1 LKAATAQKKAAM
13 RVHPYGT
20 ITPEVPDTKYFL
32 TKEAFEKAVG
42 SDFIQYANHTLGV
55 GEKFFVGLAHGLS
68 PAGVY
73 SYILEHYSELKH
85 PENILYTFTNSPL
98 ASQRNIEGALDA
110 GEFLKKLL
118 RGGYITRQQIIGDN
132 FDRESIEVYASDFN
146 QAIAAYLKENNKEGF
161 DYVFLA
167 CDPTG
172 RVAAIDRNAK
182 IFNSTA
188 ITTVT
193 LTNRREKELTVTP
206 YFLTRSKRI
215 AFLATK
221 ADKRRPLA
229 WLYAVDAKPDRSPAF
244 LRYTPNVQQRMT
256 VFIDDK
262 ALTWPQI
269 EVKRETPYGT
279 STIRVDTANPYNEN
293 AQEKRPVIV
302 LVHGFLG
309 LNSFDGLLA
318 TIPTSKYIAAAMH
331 YGSIPSD
338 LPPSKYS
345 HHVAHN
351 IEAVVKFF
359 GEKGHPVYLFDHS
372 MGNIYFMMIDRE
384 LENYPG
390 IQKYLRGRIGAN
402 PFFGEESKHAILGF
416 LDTIILPAL
425 SFTKGLAAKTLLV
438 TMRRVI
444 PFDTKSGVR
453 KRGIHLS
460 DMLISKEGAMRDR
473 IWAAAKER
481 ILYLMA
487 NMNSLPH
494 LNRIPIEQ
502 ALKRLPAKVFAIQTH
517 SALEQSRAF
526 DNQEGLVNMPQH
538 GIPVLII
545 KSDRDGVA
553 RYVPRIYEENESVH
567 VMDVTNPQEE
577 DLFREH
583 LYHMV
588 HPHRTTRIID
598 EFITVAEK
606 KFVQ

>member
-1 LKAATAQKKAAM
+1 MKTATEKKKAAEKE
-13 RVHPYGT
+13 HPYGT
-20 ITPEVPDTKYFL
+20 ITPAVPDTKYFL
-32 TKEAFEKAVG
+32 TKEEFDKAVG
-42 SDFIQYANHTLGV
+42 SDFIQHANHALEV
-55 GEKFFVGLAHGLS
+55 GEKFFVGLSHGQS
-68 PAGVY
+68 PAGAY
-73 SYILEHYSELKH
+73 SYILEHYNELKH
-85 PENILYTFTNSPL
+85 PENILYTFVNSPL
-98 ASQRNIEGALDA
+98 ASQRNIEGALHA
-110 GEFLKKLL
+110 SEFIKKLF
-118 RGGYITRQQIIGDN
+118 RAGYITRQQMIGDN
-132 FDRESIEVYASDFN
+132 FDRESIEAYASDFN
-146 QAIAAYLKENNKEGF
+146 QAVTAYLKENKKEGF

-167 CDPTG
+167 SDPTG
-172 RVAAIDRNAK
+172 RVAAIDRNSK
-182 IFNSTA
+182 IFNTRDIA
-188 ITTVT
+188 VVV
-193 LTNRREKELTVTP
+193 LTNRKEKEVTTTP
-206 YFLTRSKRI
+206 YFLTRAQRI

-229 WLYAVDAKPDRSPAF
+229 WLYAVDAKPDRSPGF

-269 EVKRETPYGT
+269 EVKRETPYGA
-279 STIRVDTANPYNEN
+279 STIRIDTANPYNPN
-293 AQEKRPVIV
+293 AQEKLPVIV

-309 LNSFDGLLA
+309 LNSYDGLLA

-338 LPPSKYS
+338 LPPARYS
-345 HHVAHN
+345 HHVARN

-384 LENYPG
+384 LEEYPG
-390 IQKYLRGRIGAN
+390 IQKYLHGRIGAN
-402 PFFGEESKHAILGF
+402 PFFGEEAKHAILGF

-425 SFTKGLAAKTLLV
+425 SFTNGLAAKTLLL

-444 PFDTKSGVR
+444 PLDTKAGVR

-473 IWAAAKER
+473 IWAATKER

-517 SALEQSRAF
+517 SALEQSKAF
-526 DNQEGLVNMPQH
+526 DKQEGLVNMPQH

-553 RYVPRIYEENESVH
+553 RYVPRIYEENENVH

-588 HPHRTTRIID
+588 HPHRTTQIID
-598 EFITVAEK
+598 EFIRVAEK
-606 KFVQ
+606 KF